1 MKTPNS
7 RVLIIASAVA
17 LLLVGV
23 AAVAFT
29 LGANSVSSS
38 PTQPAWPTGAPGN
51 PRLGQAASATVVGT
65 VARKSDTAI
74 VVTTM
79 AGKKVTINV
88 SPTTRLVVRGVATPT
103 LGNVSVGNW
112 IVAQG
117 KLNKDG
123 SLDATLVQVTPNG
136 MPGMGGGRN
145 PSTVNPGGVR
155 TPGVVNPGRVNPTPR
170 TRGSTPSPKPSASAS
185 AS

>member
-1 MKTPNS
+1 MKTANS

-38 PTQPAWPTGAPGN
+38 PTQPAWPTGAPGT
-51 PRLGQAASATVVGT
+51 PRLGQAARATVAGT
-65 VARKSDTAI
+65 VARKSATAL

-145 PSTVNPGGVR
+145 PSTVNPGR
-155 TPGVVNPGRVNPTPR
+155 VNPGRRTP
-170 TRGSTPSPKPSASAS
+170 GSTPSPKPSASAS